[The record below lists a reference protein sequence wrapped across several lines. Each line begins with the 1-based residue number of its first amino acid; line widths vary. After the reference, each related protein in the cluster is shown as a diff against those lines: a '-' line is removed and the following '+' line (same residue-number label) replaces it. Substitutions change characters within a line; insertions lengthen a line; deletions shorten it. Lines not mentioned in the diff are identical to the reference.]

1 MPRLMLSDELWPT
14 LRKIMLE
21 QGFYDKRHFRR
32 TIEGILYRMR
42 TGCPWRD
49 LPRYFGKWNS
59 VYQQFNRWAANDKLM
74 NTFKLLAD
82 ESDLE
87 WGFIDGS
94 IVNAHQHSA
103 GAVGG
108 GDQGIGKSRGG
119 LTTKIHMSVDSC
131 GFPLHFKIT
140 GGEVHDSKLAPELI
154 EEMPVTEYVVGDK
167 GYDSEAIRKQIEK
180 RGSQAV
186 IPRKSN
192 SKKGNEGMDWYLY
205 KCRHVVENMFARIK
219 HFRAIATRYDKLKR
233 NYLSMVALA
242 CGFVWLPM

>member
-1 MPRLMLSDELWPT
+1 MPRLMLTDEFWST

-21 QGFYDKRHFRR
+21 QGFYDKRHFRK
-32 TIEGILYRMR
+32 TVEGILYRMR

-59 VYQQFNRWAANDKLM
+59 VYQQFNRWFARDKLM
-74 NTFKLLAD
+74 STFKLLAN
-82 ESDLE
+82 EPDLE
-87 WGFIDGS
+87 WSFIDGS
-94 IVNAHQHSA
+94 IVKAYQHSA
-103 GAVGG
+103 GAAGG

-140 GGEVHDSKLAPELI
+140 GGEVHDSKTALELI
-154 EEMPVTEYVVGDK
+154 EEMPVTE
-167 GYDSEAIRKQIEK
+167 
-180 RGSQAV
+180 
-186 IPRKSN
+186 
-192 SKKGNEGMDWYLY
+192 KGNENIDWYLY
-205 KCRHVVENMFARIK
+205 KCRHLVENIFARIK

>member
-1 MPRLMLSDELWPT
+1 MPRLMLTDEFWST

-21 QGFYDKRHFRR
+21 QGFYDKRHFRK
-32 TIEGILYRMR
+32 TVEGILYRMR

-59 VYQQFNRWAANDKLM
+59 VYQQFNRWFARDKLM
-74 NTFKLLAD
+74 STFKLLAN
-82 ESDLE
+82 EPDLE
-87 WGFIDGS
+87 WSFIDGS
-94 IVNAHQHSA
+94 IVKAYQHSA
-103 GAVGG
+103 GAAGG

-119 LTTKIHMSVDSC
+119 LTTKIHMNVDSC

-140 GGEVHDSKLAPELI
+140 GGEVHDSKTALELI
-154 EEMPVTEYVVGDK
+154 EEMPVTE
-167 GYDSEAIRKQIEK
+167 
-180 RGSQAV
+180 
-186 IPRKSN
+186 
-192 SKKGNEGMDWYLY
+192 KGNENIDWYLY
-205 KCRHVVENMFARIK
+205 KCRHLVENIFARIK